1 MKKAIFLLLP
11 LFAFTGKEPN
21 SQVQTSKIKT
31 QTSISTPL
39 NQRFSISNFKFRT
52 SNFESQIS
60 NLEPANCQ
68 LPTTSTLALTLAPTL
83 NFAPAPH
90 AWGFFAHKR
99 INRMAV
105 FTLPE
110 GMLGF
115 YKSKIEFVT
124 EHAVDPDKR
133 RYAVKEEAARHY
145 IDIDHYGNDST
156 SAFDVVPEKWEDAVK
171 KFTEDTLQAYG
182 IVPWHLQV
190 MMYKLTKAFK
200 DENIDLILKYSADI
214 GHYIGDAHVPLHTTE
229 NYNGQLTGQKG
240 IHGFWESRI
249 PELFSEEYDF
259 FIGKAEYIDNTLK
272 YSWKTVKDSHYAVDS
287 VLTFEKLLNDEFP
300 TDQKYSYEERGRN
313 TMKTYSAEYT
323 KEYSDRLDGMVE
335 RRMRKAI
342 ISVGCYWYTAWVN
355 AGKPDLDKLIG
366 KEISTTLQEELN
378 ETDKNYEKDKSSGK
392 VKGHED

>member
-1 MKKAIFLLLP
+1 MRKLVILIILLP
-11 LFAFTGKEPN
+11 LLAFSIENSNENVFPSLPN
-21 SQVQTSKIKT
+21 S
-31 QTSISTPL
+31 
-39 NQRFSISNFKFRT
+39 NFRNPP
-52 SNFESQIS
+52 S
-60 NLEPANCQ
+60 PY
-68 LPTTSTLALTLAPTL
+68 
-83 NFAPAPH
+83 
-90 AWGFFAHKR
+90 WGFFAHKR

-115 YKSKIEFVT
+115 YKSKIEFIT

-145 IDIDHYGNDST
+145 IDIDHYAVDSLDP
-156 SAFDVVPEKWEDAVK
+156 FEVVPEKWDDAVA

-190 MMYKLTKAFK
+190 MLYKLTKAFK

-214 GHYIGDAHVPLHTTE
+214 GHYIGDSHVPLHTTE
-229 NYNGQLTGQKG
+229 NYNGQMTGQKG

-249 PELFSEEYDF
+249 PELFSEDYDF
-259 FIGKAEYIDNTLK
+259 FIGKAEYIEKPLRYTWDR
-272 YSWKTVKDSHYAVDS
+272 VKESHYAVDS
-287 VLTFEKLLNDEFP
+287 VLHFEKVLNSEFP
-300 TDQKYSYEERGRN
+300 TDQKYSYEERGR
-313 TMKTYSAEYT
+313 TSVKTYSAEYT

-342 ISVGCYWYTAWVN
+342 ISVGSFWYTAWVN

-378 ETDKNYEKDKSSGK
+378 EAEKEYEKGKEKSGG
-392 VKGHED
+392 KGHED